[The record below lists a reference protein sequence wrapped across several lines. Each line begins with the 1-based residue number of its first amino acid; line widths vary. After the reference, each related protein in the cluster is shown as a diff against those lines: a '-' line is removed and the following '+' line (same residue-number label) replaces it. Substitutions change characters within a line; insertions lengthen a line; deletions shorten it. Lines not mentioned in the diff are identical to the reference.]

1 MSALDAMMG
10 LGYPVSAT
18 LANNAQMSALNQGA
32 VNANTANFGMI
43 NGQYAYPTPPMFGEP
58 SGGGSFYGGDKFGA
72 GPSVFDTGAPPVPYT
87 QSQDLFG
94 GPSSYAAPTSTGLM
108 SGGFSGRDSIA
119 SALMGS
125 RNMAVPSAA
134 INSGSYSPPPVP
146 TGTSMWDTPMPQAPA
161 PPAPSQQVDFPQP
174 PPIGQSP
181 MTTRV
186 EPRITDYAPF
196 GGPAPAAP
204 NDGVSFTPN
213 TENLWMP
220 SHFGVRDTGR
230 MGGLAAMPFSGTAGP
245 MPTAPPPPPDTG
257 GGSFTFTDPGAPSPP
272 PPPPMSPPVSM
283 QNFPS
288 VLDRFQRS
296 MPTPGGGF
304 SPPAPAIPPAPMPT
318 PSSGGDV
325 TGGGSAAGP
334 LPSFATRWSDTAGM
348 RSFDPSSYIN
358 NQMGGANTLNPSDL
372 SIPYR
377 GR

>member
-18 LANNAQMSALNQGA
+18 FANNAQMSALNQGA
-32 VNANTANFGMI
+32 INNNTANFGMI

-58 SGGGSFYGGDKFGA
+58 SGGGSFYGGDGGKYGA
-72 GPSVFDTGAPPVPYT
+72 SPSVFDTGAPPVPYLD
-87 QSQDLFG
+87 SQQYFG
-94 GPSSYAAPTSTGLM
+94 GPSSYAAPTSTGTGYGPM
-108 SGGFSGRDSIA
+108 SGLGGRDSIA

-125 RNMAVPSAA
+125 RNMAVPSQA
-134 INSGSYSPPPVP
+134 INSGSYSPP
-146 TGTSMWDTPMPQAPA
+146 TGTSSFDTPYAPPQ
-161 PPAPSQQVDFPQP
+161 PPAPSQQVDFPAP

-186 EPRITDYAPF
+186 EPSITDYAPF

-245 MPTAPPPPPDTG
+245 MPTAPPAPPAPDG
-257 GGSFTFTDPGAPSPP
+257 GGSFTFQDSSPP
-272 PPPPMSPPVSM
+272 PAAPQTPPYSM
-283 QNFPS
+283 QTFPS

-304 SPPAPAIPPAPMPT
+304 SPPAPAIPQST
-318 PSSGGDV
+318 SVGDIGGLQPSQLQNYGQQNQ
-325 TGGGSAAGP
+325 
-334 LPSFATRWSDTAGM
+334 LP
-348 RSFDPSSYIN
+348 PSSYVQQNFQGFNRPDGNTPAGIV
-358 NQMGGANTLNPSDL
+358 MGDRL
-372 SIPYR
+372 R
-377 GR
+377 GMGR